1 MKFVGH
7 VIHFNPS
14 IAIFGEVI
22 NHVSAIFGER
32 RTEHVIIKYCVIIFG
47 WCIDGSG
54 NTVAN
59 TLSQSNVDWS
69 HNFYN
74 YPTANNSPKTTNTF
88 VIMAIVSP
96 CAAKH
101 LCGMKGF
108 PIHMKA
114 GGTEPQHSCINCR
127 VGMHI
132 VVEIVECSGWTRL
145 RWVSYMYIRI
155 EGNCVTYVF

>member
-22 NHVSAIFGER
+22 NHVSTIFGER
-32 RTEHVIIKYCVIIFG
+32 RTEHVIIKYFVIIFG

-54 NTVAN
+54 NTVAT

-74 YPTANNSPKTTNTF
+74 YPTANNSQKQPTHSSSWLLSLPALPSIYVVWKDSQSTWRQVEPNRNTR
-88 VIMAIVSP
+88 VSIVVLV
-96 CAAKH
+96 C
-101 LCGMKGF
+101 
-108 PIHMKA
+108 
-114 GGTEPQHSCINCR
+114 
-127 VGMHI
+127 I